1 MIVSSGVRS
10 SISSAFDSRL
20 LIFVAAAFVLGALLR
35 LSYPA
40 DIEYKHDERWM
51 FEKTQEVA
59 EGEAWPATG
68 MPSSQGVVNPGLSVW
83 SFIVLQKL
91 SGARTPIGLA
101 RAVQVVNILAILI
114 LFLFIAVGI
123 PQGERLGW
131 LWGAALVCV
140 NPLAVVFH
148 RKIWAQSLLPL
159 LAIVFLIGWW
169 YRKRHWSGAFVWG
182 VAGALLGQIHM
193 AGFFLVAAVV
203 AWTIL
208 FDPER
213 RAVPWIAWAVGTV
226 LGSLGLIPW
235 LRELSAQAGQGGP
248 AFHLSAWFN
257 VKWWNYWVSNNSGIV
272 TEHFLGHHFW
282 SFLGYPL
289 IGRQPTYLVG
299 TVHVLL
305 VLCLLYVIGLVI
317 QRLIKIRGH
326 WFSTFAGS
334 GSESSLII
342 ASYLWGCGILI
353 TVAGIVIQRH
363 YLLVAF
369 PLLSIW
375 LGRLLA
381 GDRPRGTKMFG
392 VIWSAQLLVS
402 ALLLY
407 YIHVNGGA
415 PNGDYGVSYSATLLE

>member
-1 MIVSSGVRS
+1 MSSSGVPG
-10 SISSAFDSRL
+10 SIPSVRDRRL
-20 LIFVAAAFVLGALLR
+20 LIFVVAAFVIGTMLR
-35 LSYPA
+35 LAYPA
-40 DIEYKHDERWM
+40 DIEYKRDERWM

-59 EGEAWPATG
+59 EGKAWPAAG

-101 RAVQVVNILAILI
+101 RAVQIVNILAILV

-123 PQGERLGW
+123 PQVERLGW

-159 LAIVFLIGWW
+159 LAMVFLIGWW
-169 YRKRHWSGAFVWG
+169 YRRRHWAGALVWG
-182 VAGALLGQIHM
+182 LAGALLGQIHM
-193 AGFFLVAAVV
+193 AGFFLAAAVV

-213 RAVPWIAWAVGTV
+213 KAVRWIAWTAGTL
-226 LGSLGLIPW
+226 LGSLGLLPW
-235 LRELSAQAGQGGP
+235 LLELSTQTGGGGP
-248 AFHLSAWFN
+248 AFHLSAWVNF
-257 VKWWNYWVSNNSGIV
+257 KWWNYWVSNNSGIV
-272 TEHFLGHHFW
+272 MEHFLGDHFR

-289 IGRQPTYLVG
+289 IGQQPTYLVG
-299 TVHVLL
+299 GVHVLL

-317 QRLIKIRGH
+317 RRLIKTRGS
-326 WFSTFAGS
+326 WFGAFTGV

-353 TVAGIVIQRH
+353 TLAGVVIQRH

-381 GDRPRGTKMFG
+381 DDRPRGTKVFG
-392 VIWSAQLLVS
+392 LIWSAQLLVS